1 MLVVQYFRL
10 LDYSPFEVA
19 MLFLFYESFGF
30 VTNLVGGWLGARIG
44 LDLTM
49 HIGIAMQ
56 AVALGLLTVPDT
68 RLSVPRGSKGASG
81 GRRASFWQRPCC
93 HLSCPSSRRA
103 RRGQPLFEA
112 LANLV
117 VYKALGLDPASH
129 LGAALHFFAKD
140 TAKIFALLVIVIY
153 LMGLLRALLSPERVR
168 EFVRGRPDWQ
178 ARGFAVTLGAVT
190 PFCSCSSVPLFI
202 GFVEAGIPLGVT
214 FSFLIASPMINEVAA
229 VILVGILGWKLA
241 ALYVGAG
248 LLVAWVGG
256 IVMQSFRPERWV
268 EEYVWRIQMG
278 QADLAE
284 PDRSFAGRHR
294 YAVTEVTEIVGRIW
308 RWVLLG
314 IGVGALFH
322 GFVPEQWVSANL
334 GGDAWYTVPVAVLMG
349 IPLYSNATGVIPV
362 AEAMLT
368 KGVAVGTTLA
378 LMMSVAA
385 LSLPEML
392 ILRKVIKWQAL
403 ALFAGV
409 LAVAFTL
416 VGWGF
421 NVVA

>member
-1 MLVVQYFRL
+1 MFEELGDLV
-10 LDYSPFEVA
+10 A
-19 MLFLFYESFGF
+19 FG
-30 VTNLVGGWLGARIG
+30 L
-44 LDLTM
+44 
-49 HIGIAMQ
+49 
-56 AVALGLLTVPDT
+56 LGLSSD
-68 RLSVPRGSKGASG
+68 SASG
-81 GRRASFWQRPCC
+81 
-93 HLSCPSSRRA
+93 
-103 RRGQPLFEA
+103 
-112 LANLV
+112 
-117 VYKALGLDPASH
+117 
-129 LGAALHFFAKD
+129 AAVQFFVMD
-140 TAKIFALLVIVIY
+140 VAKIFALLVIVIY
-153 LMGLLRALLSPERVR
+153 VMGLLRALLSPERVR

-229 VILVGILGWKLA
+229 VILIGILGWELA

-248 LLVAWVGG
+248 LLVAWFGG
-256 IVMQSFRPERWV
+256 LVMQSFKPERWV
-268 EEYVWRIQMG
+268 EDYVWKIQMG
-278 QADLAE
+278 QSNLPE
-284 PDRSFAGRHR
+284 PDRSFPGRHR
-294 YAVTEVTEIVGRIW
+294 YAVAEVKEIVGRIW
-308 RWVLLG
+308 KWVLLG

-322 GFVPEQWVSANL
+322 GFVPEQWVSENL
-334 GGDAWYTVPVAVLMG
+334 GGDAWYTVPAAVLTG

-409 LAVAFTL
+409 LAIAFTL

-421 NVVA
+421 NAIA

>member
-1 MLVVQYFRL
+1 MFETLADALVYQL
-10 LDYSPFEVA
+10 
-19 MLFLFYESFGF
+19 
-30 VTNLVGGWLGARIG
+30 
-44 LDLTM
+44 
-49 HIGIAMQ
+49 
-56 AVALGLLTVPDT
+56 
-68 RLSVPRGSKGASG
+68 
-81 GRRASFWQRPCC
+81 
-93 HLSCPSSRRA
+93 
-103 RRGQPLFEA
+103 
-112 LANLV
+112 
-117 VYKALGLDPASH
+117 LGLDAASH
-129 LGAALHFFAKD
+129 AGSALQFFVMD
-140 TAKIFALLVIVIY
+140 VTKIFALLVIVIY
-153 LMGLLRALLSPERVR
+153 VMGLLRAMLSPERVR

-214 FSFLIASPMINEVAA
+214 FSFLIASPMINEVAT

-241 ALYVGAG
+241 ALYVAAG
-248 LLVAWVGG
+248 LLVAWFGG
-256 IVMQSFRPERWV
+256 IVMQWFKPERWV
-268 EEYVWRIQMG
+268 EDYVWKIQMG
-278 QADLAE
+278 QVDIPE
-284 PDRSFAGRHR
+284 PDRSFTGRHR
-294 YAVTEVTEIVGRIW
+294 YAVAEVREIVGRIW
-308 RWVLLG
+308 KWVLLG

-322 GFVPEQWVSANL
+322 GFVPEQWVGEHL
-334 GGDAWYTVPVAVLMG
+334 GGDAWYTVPAAVLTG

-409 LAVAFTL
+409 LAFAFTL

-421 NVVA
+421 NFIA